1 MYYENNTMNN
11 SINNNENNKNCFN
24 KISHAGYPD
33 CSSDF
38 NFTEKSLLNNDLSKN
53 NNDNFIEYK
62 NHEYISNDSIS
73 TSYNSDKEVLNNDSI
88 EINNNYIDI
97 KINFIETLNKI
108 ISNEEL
114 QKNYTSKLSDNH
126 IKIIKNIIILNHDF
140 LENFELYLEQVQF
153 INERDLNIFIIY
165 FIKTLY
171 KILYSKNFIIYRSNY
186 KNCRTILK
194 FLFEVLITDIKN
206 LYNKLELI
214 INFNI
219 LVDIKIEFIQNY

>member
-1 MYYENNTMNN
+1 MYYENSTMNN
-11 SINNNENNKNCFN
+11 SINNSNNNENCFN

-38 NFTEKSLLNNDLSKN
+38 NYTKKSLLNMKNLSKN
-53 NNDNFIEYK
+53 NNEDFIEYK
-62 NHEYISNDSIS
+62 NHENNSNDSIS
-73 TSYNSDKEVLNNDSI
+73 TSYNSDNSNDKEVLNNDLNI
-88 EINNNYIDI
+88 V

-108 ISNEEL
+108 ILNEEL
-114 QKNYTSKLSDNH
+114 QKNYTIKLNNNH

-140 LENFELYLEQVQF
+140 LENFELYLEQIQF
-153 INERDLNIFIIY
+153 INEKELNIFIIY

-171 KILYSKNFIIYRSNY
+171 KILYSKNLIIYRSNY

-194 FLFEVLITDIKN
+194 FLFEVLIIDIKY
-206 LYNKLELI
+206 LYNRLEFI

-219 LVDIKIEFIQNY
+219 LVDMQIDFIQNY